1 MEKLNFL
8 GIGPK
13 IAMVALPWLAMTITL
28 SLIFKNYFIYSE
40 TAGSY
45 LFIAGMALL
54 FVGLVL
60 YFSTLPILLRGIKE
74 TKLITNGAYSLS
86 CNPLYASFL
95 LLIIPGVS
103 LMMNSWLIMTTT
115 ITGYIVFKIVIKRE
129 YAEMEKF
136 FGDEYKKYRE
146 ATPEFFPFQVKKRFK

>member
-13 IAMVALPWLAMTITL
+13 IAMVVLPWLAMTITL
-28 SLIFKNYFIYSE
+28 SLSYKNYFVYNE

-60 YFSTLPILLRGIKE
+60 YFSTLPILLRGLKE
-74 TKLITNGAYSLS
+74 TRLITNGAYALC

-103 LMMNSWLIMTTT
+103 LMMNSWLVITTT
-115 ITGYIVFKIVIKRE
+115 VTGYIVFKIVIKSE
-129 YAEMEKF
+129 YLEMEKF

-146 ATPEFFPFQVKKRFK
+146 VTPEFFPFHVKRWFR

>member
-28 SLIFKNYFIYSE
+28 SLIFKNYFIYTE

-45 LFIAGMALL
+45 LFIGGMALL

-74 TKLITNGAYSLS
+74 TKLITNGAYSLC

-103 LMMNSWLIMTTT
+103 LMMNSWLVMTTT

-129 YAEMEKF
+129 YMEMEKF

-146 ATPEFFPFQVKKRFK
+146 ATPEFFPFQVKKWFR